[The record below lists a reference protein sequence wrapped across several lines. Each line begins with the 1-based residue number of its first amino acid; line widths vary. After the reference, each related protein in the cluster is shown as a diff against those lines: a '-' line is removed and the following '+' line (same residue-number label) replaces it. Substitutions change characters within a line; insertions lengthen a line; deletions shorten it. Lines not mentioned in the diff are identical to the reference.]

1 MSVEDVTL
9 LSDLERQL
17 PTDKSLPILHSHSID
32 VKLSNW
38 KYFQEI
44 YVGKE
49 IKTFHSIDTGPL
61 SVELDGLV
69 SAPNILKSIVDCPVV
84 LLKNNSENLR
94 DDSTGTAMGF
104 GDTGYPIVKL
114 KDCLATI
121 KEQKILSSVIHKKRH
136 PCTQ

>member
-1 MSVEDVTL
+1 MSVESVTL
-9 LSDLERQL
+9 LRELERKL
-17 PTDKSLPILHSHSID
+17 PTNKNLPILHSHIIE

-69 SAPNILKSIVDCPVV
+69 SAPDILKSTVDCPVV
-84 LLKNNSENLR
+84 LLKNSSENLKN
-94 DDSTGTAMGF
+94 DSTGTANGF
-104 GDTGYPIVKL
+104 DDTGYPIVKF
-114 KDCLATI
+114 KDCVATI
-121 KEQKILSSVIHKKRH
+121 KE
-136 PCTQ
+136 